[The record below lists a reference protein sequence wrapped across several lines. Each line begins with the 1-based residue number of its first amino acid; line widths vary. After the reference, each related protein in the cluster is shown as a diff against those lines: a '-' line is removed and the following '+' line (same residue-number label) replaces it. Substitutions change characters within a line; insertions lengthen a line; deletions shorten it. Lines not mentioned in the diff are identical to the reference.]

1 MTLPS
6 SLPFYFFFFFCKSKL
21 LMTHVWCW
29 LQYLYL
35 FNYYAQFLSSF
46 SAKLSL
52 LYSLLNRKQKWQ
64 WDASH
69 DEQALEIANDACSGD
84 SLLVHNQT
92 NMYSC
97 DDPNTELV
105 LHCRLDYTLRVAL
118 GLRLGTTIVAPHQCQ
133 HCGRR

>member
-1 MTLPS
+1 MMLATVFLFVQLLCTVS
-6 SLPFYFFFFFCKSKL
+6 VKFFSK
-21 LMTHVWCW
+21 VIS
-29 LQYLYL
+29 YL
-35 FNYYAQFLSSF
+35 LSSE
-46 SAKLSL
+46 
-52 LYSLLNRKQKWQ
+52 QETKWQ

-69 DEQALEIANDACSGD
+69 DEQALEIANDARSGD

-92 NMYSC
+92 NIYSC

-105 LHCRLDYTLRVAL
+105 LYCRLDYTLRVAL